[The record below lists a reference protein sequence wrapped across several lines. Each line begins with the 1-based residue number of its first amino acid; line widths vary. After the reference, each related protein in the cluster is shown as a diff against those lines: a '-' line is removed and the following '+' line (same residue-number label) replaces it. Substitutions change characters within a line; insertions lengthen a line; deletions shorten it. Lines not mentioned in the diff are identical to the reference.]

1 MTRPSGRLTV
11 IAGMLIAGS
20 LQVGLAR
27 QAATTPVVIGAPAPV
42 PPQVAILRPTEAEIA
57 QVNAA
62 VKAFVS
68 TNKSAAK
75 DLLRKYEPLLLLQTP
90 RLNTAATFTQTR
102 LRMGPR
108 HLEFVETAKAGNI
121 DLLLHGDSITDWWV
135 QGDENK
141 QMFAKYFGHIKNGKL
156 RDRRRHHPGRVV
168 GLA

>member
-1 MTRPSGRLTV
+1 MTRPSRRLTV

-42 PPQVAILRPTEAEIA
+42 PPEVAILRPTEAEIA

-68 TNKSAAK
+68 TDKSAAK
-75 DLLRKYEPLLLLQTP
+75 DLLKKYEPLLLLQTP

-108 HLEFVETAKAGNI
+108 HLE
-121 DLLLHGDSITDWWV
+121 
-135 QGDENK
+135 
-141 QMFAKYFGHIKNGKL
+141 
-156 RDRRRHHPGRVV
+156 
-168 GLA
+168 